1 MFMTSKHITK
11 KELTDELIYIRQQL
25 ADLGVEEAERKRLE
39 KILQASEVRY
49 RRLFETAQDGI
60 LIIDADTGD
69 IVDVNPFLVDLLG
82 YSHKEFIGKKLW
94 EIGAFKDIEESRAA
108 FKELQNK
115 EYIRYENLPLETKEG
130 RQIDVEFVSNAYR
143 VNHSNVIQCNI
154 RDITERKMAEEA
166 LKESEER
173 YRNLFRENLSVMLLI
188 DPQSGDIVDANPAA
202 CSFYGYNRKELTS
215 MKITDINI
223 LDHET
228 IFQKLQQA
236 KLKQCGFFDFRH
248 RLANGETRIVDVYS
262 GPLILDGNTILHSII
277 HDVTDRKQMEEAL
290 KERTLQLEL
299 ANQELESFSYS
310 VSHDLRAPLRAID
323 GYTRMII
330 NKYGDQFNEDAL
342 AKFGVIRNSAHMMAQ
357 LIDDLLTLSR
367 LSRKDMFMS
376 KIDMETLIRDAW
388 KELHADNMDRNINL
402 KVNSMPSGYGDRA
415 LIKQVYLNLLS
426 NAIKFTKNQNPALI
440 EVSGHI
446 DGNKDVYYVKD
457 NGAGFDMQYYNKLFG
472 AFQRLHSGEDFE
484 GTGIGLATVQRIINR
499 HEGLVW
505 AEGKVGEGATFYF
518 SLPHHTHTQDES
530 ANKP

>member
-1 MFMTSKHITK
+1 MTSKRKTRK
-11 KELTDELIYIRQQL
+11 DLTDELANIRQQL
-25 ADLGVEEAERKRLE
+25 ADLGMEEAERKLVE
-39 KILQASEVRY
+39 EILQASEVRY

-60 LIIDADTGD
+60 LIIDADTGN
-69 IVDVNPFLVDLLG
+69 IVDVNPFLMDLLG
-82 YSHKEFIGKKLW
+82 YSYKEFIGKKLW
-94 EIGAFKDIEESRAA
+94 EIGAVKDIEESRAA
-108 FKELQNK
+108 FRELQNK
-115 EYIRYENLPLETKEG
+115 EYIRYEHLPLETKGG

-143 VNHSNVIQCNI
+143 VNHTKVIQCNI

-202 CSFYGYNRKELTS
+202 CSFYGYNRKKLTS
-215 MKITDINI
+215 MKITDVNI
-223 LDHET
+223 LNNET
-228 IFQKLQQA
+228 VFQKLQQA

-262 GPLILDGNTILHSII
+262 GPLILDGKTILHSII
-277 HDVTDRKQMEEAL
+277 HDVTDRTHMEEAL
-290 KERTLQLEL
+290 KQRTSQLEL

-342 AKFGVIRNSAHMMAQ
+342 AKFGVIRNSAHMMAK
-357 LIDDLLTLSR
+357 LIDDLLTFSR
-367 LSRKDMFMS
+367 LSRKDTFMS

-388 KELHADNMDRNINL
+388 KELQADNMDRNINL
-402 KVNSMPSGYGDRA
+402 TVNSMPSGYGDRA

-440 EVSGHI
+440 EVGGHI

-457 NGAGFDMQYYNKLFG
+457 NGVGFDMQYYDKLFG
-472 AFQRLHSGEDFE
+472 AFQRLHSPEDFE

-518 SLPHHTHTQDES
+518 SLPHQTHTQDES
-530 ANKP
+530 ANKPR

>member
-1 MFMTSKHITK
+1 MFMTSKRKTK
-11 KELTDELIYIRQQL
+11 KDLTDELANIRQRL
-25 ADLGVEEAERKRLE
+25 AELGIEETERKRVEEILE
-39 KILQASEVRY
+39 ASEVRY

-82 YSHKEFIGKKLW
+82 YSREQFVGKKLW
-94 EIGAFKDIEESRAA
+94 EIGAFKDIEESKAA

-130 RQIDVEFVSNAYR
+130 RQIDVGFVSNAYR
-143 VNHSNVIQCNI
+143 VNHTKVIQCNI
-154 RDITERKMAEEA
+154 RDITKRKLAEEA

-173 YRNLFRENLSVMLLI
+173 YGNLFKENRSVMLLI

-202 CSFYGYNRKELTS
+202 CSFYGYNRKELTR
-215 MKITDINI
+215 MKITDINT

-228 IFQKLQQA
+228 VFQKLQQA
-236 KLKQCGFFDFRH
+236 KLKQSEFFDFRH
-248 RLANGETRIVDVYS
+248 RLANGETRSVDVYS
-262 GPLILDGNTILHSII
+262 GPVILNGKTLLHSII

-290 KERTLQLEL
+290 KERTSQLEL

-323 GYTRMII
+323 GYARMII

-342 AKFGVIRNSAHMMAQ
+342 AKFDVIRNSAHMMAQ
-357 LIDDLLTLSR
+357 LIDDLLTFSR
-367 LSRKDMFMS
+367 LSRKDTSMS
-376 KIDMETLIRDAW
+376 KIDMETLIRVAW
-388 KELHADNMDRNINL
+388 KELQADNMDRNINL
-402 KVNSMPSGYGDRA
+402 KVNSMPAGYGDRA
-415 LIKQVYLNLLS
+415 LIRQVYLNLLS
-426 NAIKFTKNQNPALI
+426 NATKFTKNQDPAVI
-440 EVSGHI
+440 EVGGHI

-457 NGAGFDMQYYNKLFG
+457 NGAGFDMQYYDKLFG
-472 AFQRLHSGEDFE
+472 VFQRLHSSDDFE

-505 AEGKVGEGATFYF
+505 AKGKVGEGATFYF

-530 ANKP
+530 ASKP